1 MRLPIIT
8 VITSIITGIL
18 LGWYIIRTLR
28 HSGHRSLATG
38 YTAVGIIMLLELVI
52 AAALPFRSGSAN
64 TLVAVMWMLYAYLT
78 FYMSSLLFCI
88 ASVAGKI
95 PRLWKAHP
103 LRGTNTV
110 AAVLAIITL
119 AVMWWGAL
127 INRFNIVVERIDL
140 YYDNLPEAFDG
151 IRIVQFSDLH
161 VGTYG
166 DSDRYVSTVVDTIN
180 SLNPDVILFTG
191 DIVNRRTDELP
202 PFTEALARLHAPF
215 GVYSVLGNHDYGDYS
230 SWSTSADK
238 QSNLDRMLDLQKQMG
253 WSLLNNSHSTLHC
266 GTDSIVLVG
275 VENWGEPP
283 FSTYGDL
290 DKAYPTLSDSTFKIL
305 LTHNPMHWLHE
316 IEPDSTARV
325 DLTLS
330 GHTHAMQLEIGHW
343 SPSKWRY
350 PIYDGLY
357 TATDSVRHI
366 YVSRGIGT
374 VGIPARIGAAPAL
387 TLITLHRKP

>member
-1 MRLPIIT
+1 M
-8 VITSIITGIL
+8 V
-18 LGWYIIRTLR
+18 
-28 HSGHRSLATG
+28 
-38 YTAVGIIMLLELVI
+38 LELVI
-52 AAALPFRSGSAN
+52 ATALPFRSGSDN
-64 TLVAVMWMLYAYLT
+64 TLVATMWMLYAYLT
-78 FYMSSLLFCI
+78 FYVSSLLFCVVSI
-88 ASVAGKI
+88 AGQI
-95 PRLWKAHP
+95 PRLWKSSP
-103 LRGTNTV
+103 MRGSNIV
-110 AAVLAIITL
+110 AAALAIAAL
-119 AVMWWGAL
+119 ATMWWGAL
-127 INRFNIVVERIDL
+127 INRFNIVVERVDL
-140 YYDNLPEAFDG
+140 YYSNLPEAFDG
-151 IRIVQFSDLH
+151 MRIVQFSDLH

-180 SLNPDVILFTG
+180 SLNPDIILFTG

-202 PFTEALARLHAPF
+202 PFTEALSRLQAPF

-230 SWSTSADK
+230 SWPTPADK
-238 QSNLDRMLDLQKQMG
+238 QANLNRMLDLQRQMG
-253 WSLLNNSHSTLHC
+253 WSLLNNSHATLRC
-266 GTDSIVLVG
+266 GTDSIELVG

-305 LTHNPMHWLHE
+305 LTHNPMHWLNE

-357 TATDSVRHI
+357 PATDSVRHI

-374 VGIPARIGAAPAL
+374 VGMPARIGATPAL
-387 TLITLHRKP
+387 TLITLHRKL